1 MLEGLQ
7 GMTLEEDKTIV
18 IPEEDETFCALDRG
32 GRSLMG
38 RLLNPECQNMARML
52 RTMPKIWKVY
62 ERARGIAL
70 SRERFQ
76 FVFDLETDIQTVLKQ
91 GFWTFDDWG
100 LALERWVEYPPR
112 NFLQKAEV
120 WIRLRNIP
128 VNYLTLKTIDLI
140 ADEIGHVKV
149 LEYDPDKPML
159 NDYVRVQ
166 VIVDL
171 NQPLRDKKSLT
182 LPGGRVEYIDV
193 EYERVR
199 KKCFHCYRL
208 SHEKLRCPVIQ
219 AAKKKGKEIDRGH
232 GSGQNQSVEGRQ
244 HHSNLAE
251 TLMPL
256 LAPSIPPG
264 FEPHSTMVAP
274 EVFEEMRIY
283 MNCVDPEERR
293 IREARMKKTLDELSR
308 DPLAQRACLRLESAP
323 VISLERSKEKGR
335 VFDFR
340 GVEGEVALD
349 IMESSARGPHRQF
362 PLTEKHAETTRIHK
376 KLWRSWIM

>member
-1 MLEGLQ
+1 
-7 GMTLEEDKTIV
+7 
-18 IPEEDETFCALDRG
+18 
-32 GRSLMG
+32 
-38 RLLNPECQNMARML
+38 
-52 RTMPKIWKVY
+52 
-62 ERARGIAL
+62 
-70 SRERFQ
+70 
-76 FVFDLETDIQTVLKQ
+76 
-91 GFWTFDDWG
+91 
-100 LALERWVEYPPR
+100 
-112 NFLQKAEV
+112 
-120 WIRLRNIP
+120 
-128 VNYLTLKTIDLI
+128 
-140 ADEIGHVKV
+140 
-149 LEYDPDKPML
+149 ML

-219 AAKKKGKEIDRGH
+219 AAKKKGKEIDRGQ

-293 IREARMKKTLDELSR
+293 IREARMKKPLMNCQEILWHRELRSR
-308 DPLAQRACLRLESAP
+308 RGSGTRYHGVISSRPTSAVPINRKTCGNYKNPQEALEVVDYVTEHAKNLGKKLRISPQKKIAGVDRGQQIEEDRSHGQRAGGFVMGSHQSLPAERDNRSRGSKRSSASW
-323 VISLERSKEKGR
+323 VRRNQNKRRDVGSKGEREVRSSDEGPLKRKAT
-335 VFDFR
+335 D
-340 GVEGEVALD
+340 EGEVTSKVSKQYEGL
-349 IMESSARGPHRQF
+349 MVHQKPSSPQ
-362 PLTEKHAETTRIHK
+362 
-376 KLWRSWIM
+376 